1 MNEHESIGQSAI
13 PEAPARA
20 EETPFW
26 NYQDLALFLTSGI
39 PALLAGALIVKA
51 LFYGFSLR
59 GQGQAPELL
68 AAQFL
73 AYALWYVVL
82 YMILRVKYG
91 RPFWESLGW
100 VRPLERLG
108 RYALLGVLLAFVVAI
123 AGLFLKAPDIEM
135 PMMRLL
141 SDRVSLI
148 LVGLAAATL
157 GPLCEELAFRGFI
170 LPLLVRSMGVVL
182 GILATTLP
190 FALLHG
196 PQYAWSWR
204 HLLFIVL
211 AGASFGLLRLRTG
224 STAAATVMH
233 AAYNLTFF
241 IAFLFQSKNLPV
253 K

>member
-1 MNEHESIGQSAI
+1 MNENEIAGRDTL
-13 PEAPARA
+13 PEASSSP
-20 EETPFW
+20 EQSPFW

-39 PALLAGALIVKA
+39 PALLAGALVVKA
-51 LFYGFSLR
+51 IFYGFSLS

-73 AYALWYVVL
+73 AYGLWFVVL
-82 YMILRVKYG
+82 YLILNVKYG

-100 VRPLERLG
+100 IQPLEKFG
-108 RYALLGVLLAFVVAI
+108 RHFLLGVLLALGVAI
-123 AGLFLKAPDIEM
+123 AGLFLKAPEMEM

-141 SDRVSLI
+141 SDRFSLVLI
-148 LVGLAAATL
+148 GLASATL

-170 LPLLVRSMGVVL
+170 LPLIVRSFGVIL
-182 GILATTLP
+182 GLIVTTVP

-196 PQYAWSWR
+196 PQYGWSWR
-204 HLLFIVL
+204 HLLFIVV
-211 AGASFGLLRLRTG
+211 AGTAFGILRLRTG

-241 IAFLFQSKNLPV
+241 IAFLFQSKNLPA

>member
-1 MNEHESIGQSAI
+1 MNEHESIGQSTI
-13 PEAPARA
+13 PAAARPP
-20 EETPFW
+20 EQHPFW
-26 NYQDLALFLTSGI
+26 NYQDLALFVTSGI
-39 PALLAGALIVKA
+39 PALLAGALLVKA
-51 LFYGFSLR
+51 VFYGFSLS
-59 GQGQAPELL
+59 GQGQAAELL

-73 AYALWYVVL
+73 AYALWFVVL
-82 YMILRVKYG
+82 YMILRIKYG
-91 RPFWESLGW
+91 EPFWGSLGW
-100 VRPLERLG
+100 VRPLEKIG
-108 RYALLGVLLAFVVAI
+108 RHVLLGVLLAFALAI
-123 AGLFLKAPDIEM
+123 GGLFLKAPEIEM

-141 SDRVSLI
+141 SDRFSLV
-148 LVGLAAATL
+148 LVGLAAATV

-170 LPLLVRSMGVVL
+170 LPLLVRSMGTVL
-182 GILATTLP
+182 GIILTTVP

-211 AGASFGLLRLRTG
+211 AGAVFGLVRLRTG
-224 STAAATVMH
+224 STAAATVVH